1 MGADLSLLHLFP
13 PVFSASS
20 LAKGVGAALSGR
32 SWASGC
38 SIEGSFQVIAVCHN
52 AVRVLGFAG
61 FRLVGLCIAGH
72 GVQVFHGL
80 LPKGF
85 RVQAAS
91 LQGSGPTPRSRPG
104 ALKKNTLGSR

>member
-1 MGADLSLLHLFP
+1 MTGCFVFYDVGLYALFWGVEFVGLH
-13 PVFSASS
+13 
-20 LAKGVGAALSGR
+20 

-91 LQGSGPTPRSRPG
+91 LQGSGRTPRSRPG